1 MKNKNRRPANHFGVG
16 GLQNLIIFSFAMP
29 FHLKKTE
36 PLDKGVRRVC
46 REHLG
51 EALKR
56 LRKSRHPAAI
66 HGVRKEI
73 KKLRALLRLV
83 RGGTGRGDHRK
94 TEDALRRAADR
105 LAASRDARVML
116 QAFGQLAGGKAAR
129 RFPKIWRA
137 LQKNRHREA
146 RRFRNN
152 KSIAAARK
160 NLQKTDRRWAG
171 LKIKLSGWAAIE
183 PGLRESY
190 GRGRQ
195 TSELARRQPSLE
207 HFHEWRKQV
216 KNFWHQLRL
225 LCPAWPAAARALVDR
240 LELLGELLGKEHD
253 LSLLKQFIAARCTDQ
268 AVEAA
273 ALNRLI
279 EASQKK
285 LRAAALKLGAR
296 LYAETPA
303 AVCRRLGNDW
313 NGWRGK

>member
-1 MKNKNRRPANHFGVG
+1 M
-16 GLQNLIIFSFAMP
+16 IIFSFVMP

-36 PLDKGVRRVC
+36 PLDEDVRRVC
-46 REHLG
+46 REHLD

-83 RGGTGRGDHRK
+83 QGGISRGDFRK
-94 TEDALRRAADR
+94 TENALCRAADR

-116 QAFGQLAGGKAAR
+116 QAFEQVAAGKATR
-129 RFPKIWRA
+129 RFPKIWKA
-137 LQKNRHREA
+137 LQKNRGREA
-146 RRFRNN
+146 RRFREDD
-152 KSIAAARK
+152 SIAEAKK
-160 NLQKTDRRWAG
+160 NLRKTDRRWAG
-171 LKIKLSGWAAIE
+171 LKIKLFGWAAIE
-183 PGLRESY
+183 PGLRESVH
-190 GRGRQ
+190 RVRQ
-195 TSELARRQPSLE
+195 TCELARRQPSAE

-225 LCPAWPAAARALVDR
+225 LCPAWPAAARGLIVR
-240 LELLGELLGKEHD
+240 LEHLAELLGKEHD
-253 LSLLKQFIAARCTDQ
+253 LSLLKKFIQDHGAD
-268 AVEAA
+268 EAGETA
-273 ALNRLI
+273 ALDRMI

-296 LYAETPA
+296 LYAETS
-303 AVCRRLGNDW
+303 AVICQGLGNYW

>member
-1 MKNKNRRPANHFGVG
+1 MKNKKRRTVNHLELG

-29 FHLKKTE
+29 FHFKKSE

-83 RGGTGRGDHRK
+83 QGGIGRGDYRK
-94 TEDALRRAADR
+94 TENALCRAADR

-116 QAFGQLAGGKAAR
+116 QVFEQVAGGKTTR
-129 RFPKIWRA
+129 RFPKIWEA
-137 LQKNRHREA
+137 LQKNRRREA
-146 RRFRNN
+146 RRFRGDN
-152 KSIAAARK
+152 SIAAAKK
-160 NLQKTDRRWAG
+160 NLRKTDQRWAG
-171 LKIKLSGWAAIE
+171 LKIKIPGWAAIE
-183 PGLRESY
+183 PGLRESVL
-190 GRGRQ
+190 RGRQ
-195 TSELARRQPSLE
+195 TCELARRQPSSE

-216 KNFWHQLRL
+216 KNLWHQLRL
-225 LCPAWPAAARALVDR
+225 LCPAWPAASVLTDR
-240 LELLGELLGKEHD
+240 LEQLGELLGKEHD
-253 LSLLKQFIAARCTDQ
+253 LSLLRQFIHDHCADEAG
-268 AVEAA
+268 EAA
-273 ALNRLI
+273 ALNQLI

-303 AVCRRLGNDW
+303 AVCRRLGNYW
-313 NGWRGK
+313 NDWRGK